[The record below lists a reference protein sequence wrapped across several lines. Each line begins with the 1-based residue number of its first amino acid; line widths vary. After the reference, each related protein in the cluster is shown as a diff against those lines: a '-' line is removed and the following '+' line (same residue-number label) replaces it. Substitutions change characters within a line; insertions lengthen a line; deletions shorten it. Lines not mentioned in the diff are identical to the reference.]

1 MRFMTIDNVAENLA
15 VKRRTVERLIKS
27 GQLQAI
33 KVNSMIR
40 ISEESYKIFINHN
53 AIKNVDQNQS
63 SDKHST
69 FDSLMKHF
77 GSCSNAKDDYEEILN
92 YIKENRT
99 EAEF

>member
-1 MRFMTIDNVAENLA
+1 MKFMTIDNVSENLA

-40 ISEESYKIFINHN
+40 ISEESYRAFINRN
-53 AIKNVDQNQS
+53 AIKNVDQNRA
-63 SDKHST
+63 SDKNST